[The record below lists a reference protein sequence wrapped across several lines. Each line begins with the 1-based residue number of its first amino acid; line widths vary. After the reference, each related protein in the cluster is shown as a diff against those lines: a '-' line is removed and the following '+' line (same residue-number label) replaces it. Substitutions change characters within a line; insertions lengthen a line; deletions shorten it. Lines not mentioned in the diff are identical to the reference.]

1 IHVFFTPIL
10 LTIHFDSF
18 FYSLFREDLCHS
30 HLLSAKSDSRN
41 RLFAM
46 HMIKKEQVDLQ
57 DQFVQNQKQFIY
69 QLFGLTG

>member
-1 IHVFFTPIL
+1 
-10 LTIHFDSF
+10 
-18 FYSLFREDLCHS
+18 
-30 HLLSAKSDSRN
+30 
-41 RLFAM
+41 M